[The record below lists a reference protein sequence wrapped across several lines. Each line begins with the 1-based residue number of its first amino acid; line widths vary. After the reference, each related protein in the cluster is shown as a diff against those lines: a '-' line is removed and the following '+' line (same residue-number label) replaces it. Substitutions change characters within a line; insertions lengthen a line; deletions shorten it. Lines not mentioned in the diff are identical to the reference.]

1 MIFIKIFR
9 YFTLLLLSLLL
20 VNCSKGVRNI
30 SSSSELGENEGIL
43 IFRLDHKI
51 SPMLSI
57 VAMNIEGFDINDPK
71 IPKIAS
77 MELFIKFGTSL
88 EYKYI
93 LPAGRYRI
101 EKVRTDSEDQ
111 TITQGTD
118 HIVELEYKPRFSF
131 YVKKGVINN
140 LGIIYLERTET
151 KNHINAFPLQDAK
164 RTREVFYLF
173 VQKPNASIVTKFRAE
188 YRKLTEQTSGDVY
201 QTIYFR
207 PWNRVYGDEDALKR
221 APQFESGYNRVT
233 WNATSDVGK
242 NLLYNLYQT
251 AKIENISNYRFI
263 DHTKTGEIAIYDFN
277 NLQGIQ
283 YQNGGLYKVTVIQ
296 AGKFEETFEKMKLL
310 YGLYN
315 KEGDKIIWRM
325 VNTMITLEK
334 LDDNFVRITRV
345 SMEYIRKVATLKPS
359 EIGTIQPTE
368 TTLRPAIAQPAATP
382 AIEPSRTENT
392 QPSGQ

>member
-1 MIFIKIFR
+1 MRFITKI
-9 YFTLLLLSLLL
+9 LLILLIGISLL
-20 VNCSKGVRNI
+20 NCSKGVR
-30 SSSSELGENEGIL
+30 SVSEKAVLSDNEGIL
-43 IFRLDHKI
+43 VLQLDHKI
-51 SPMLSI
+51 SPMLNVI
-57 VAMNIEGFDINDPK
+57 AMDIEGFDDNNPQVPK
-71 IPKIAS
+71 IS
-77 MELFIKFGTSL
+77 SLQLFIKFGTSI

-101 EKVRTDSEDQ
+101 EKIRTDSEDQ
-111 TITQGTD
+111 TVLQGSG
-118 HIVELEYKPRFSF
+118 HSVELEYKPRFSF
-131 YVKKGVINN
+131 YIKKGVINN
-140 LGIIYLERTET
+140 LGRLYLERTET
-151 KNHINAFPLQDAK
+151 KNHINVFPLQDAQ
-164 RTREVFYLF
+164 RTKEVLYLF
-173 VQKPNASIVTKFRAE
+173 VQKPDYSIVTRFKNQYKKLAE
-188 YRKLTEQTSGDVY
+188 QSGGVVY

-296 AGKFEETFEKMKLL
+296 GGKFEETFEKMKLL

-315 KEGDKIIWRM
+315 KEGDKIIWRL
-325 VNTMITLEK
+325 VNSMITLEK

-345 SMEYIRKVATLKPS
+345 SMEYIRKVATLKPT

-368 TTLRPAIAQPAATP
+368 TTLRPAIAQPTAAP
-382 AIEPSRTENT
+382 ATVPNRTEENT